1 MSFEIFSPLRRHHPL
16 YTKRN
21 DVENEAIREL
31 RKMHYLKIAC
41 PHKQGKTGFLN
52 RICGKLERD
61 KTFVRLSARVLDPS
75 SEPAW
80 YDSLCSRVRDQLV
93 LAGLAAASTLP
104 IPANHSGWESF
115 LRQVERLGI
124 SEGREIVLVIDDL
137 RVAVGLPF
145 AFEFLM
151 QMFLFYTAP
160 SIGPRHALTFVVAG
174 AFDDLD
180 FAAPGFVTDP
190 LECALPV
197 QLRGFDV
204 TEVADLVS
212 KGPFRRDQLQE
223 LADQIHYWTRGQPYL
238 TQLLC
243 SRLPANATRADVG
256 DCARSLRTEGD
267 IRARFAQHIEGDP
280 AIKACFQSIL
290 DGDRVGYSRDLPE
303 QRRLQQ
309 FGLIDREPAQK
320 YWEIRIP
327 LYRYL
332 FQARSQYDVFISY
345 RHLGGRSHSE
355 MIQKDLEVHGWKVF
369 RDDKLGPGPFRP
381 DLLRLIESTPI
392 FLPVLSQGTL
402 DRRPAREERHD
413 EDILRLEVGHALART
428 EHIIPALMDGFQ
440 FPPDAELG
448 DIQGIRAHNG
458 ADFGQLGLERGLER
472 LRELIAAVVPPRK
485 VT

>member
-1 MSFEIFSPLRRHHPL
+1 VRFEFAGPLRRHHPL

-41 PHKQGKTGFLN
+41 PHKQGKTSFLN

-80 YDSLCSRVRDQLV
+80 YDSLCSRARDQLV
-93 LAGLAAASTLP
+93 KAGLDAASALP

-115 LRQVERLGI
+115 LRQIERLG
-124 SEGREIVLVIDDL
+124 SCHGREIVLVIDDL
-137 RVAVGLPF
+137 RVAVGLPY

-160 SIGPRHALTFVVAG
+160 SVGSRHALTFVVAG

-180 FAAPGFVTDP
+180 FASPGFVTDP

-197 QLRGFDV
+197 QLRSFND
-204 TEVADLVS
+204 TEVADLIA
-212 KGPFRRDQLQE
+212 KGPFRREHLQE
-223 LADQIHYWTRGQPYL
+223 LAQQVHYWTGGQPYL
-238 TQLLC
+238 TQILC
-243 SRLPANATRADVG
+243 SILPADATPADVG

-267 IRARFAQHIEGDP
+267 IRARIVQHIEGDP
-280 AIKACFQSIL
+280 AVKSCFQSIL
-290 DGDRVGYSRDLPE
+290 DGDRVSYSRDLTE

-320 YWEIRIP
+320 YWVISNP

-345 RHLGGRSHSE
+345 RHLGGRSHAE
-355 MIQKDLEVHGWKVF
+355 MIQKDLEDHGWKVF
-369 RDDKLGPGPFRP
+369 RDDKLGPGLYRP
-381 DLLRLIESTPI
+381 DLLRLIQSTPV
-392 FLPVLSQGTL
+392 FVPVLSQGTL
-402 DRRPAREERHD
+402 DRRPAIDGRHD

-440 FPPDAELG
+440 FPPDEELG

-458 ADFGQLGLERGLER
+458 ADFGQLELQRGLQR
-472 LRELIAAVVPPRK
+472 LRELVAAVVLPRHNK
-485 VT
+485 